1 MHNAGELTVVGS
13 DMTPEQHARIN
24 IDSLLEQAGWA
35 VQDVGSVNLYAGA
48 GVAVREFSLKPGHG
62 AADYLLYVNRKAVG
76 VVEAKPEGYA
86 LTGVEVQS
94 EKYSAGLPDNL
105 PGYLRP
111 LPFLYESTGAETQFT
126 NGLDPDPRSR
136 LVFSF
141 HTPETLAEWID
152 PQSDPKYASGVE
164 TLAVAES
171 QETYVALANLRQ
183 RLKAMPPLN
192 ASGLWTVQ
200 ERAIRNMEESLAAG
214 RQRALVQMATGSG
227 KTFMACNQVY
237 RLIKHGGAR
246 RVLFLVDRS
255 NLGRQTLREFQG
267 FTTPDEGRK
276 FTDLYNVQLL
286 QSSHI
291 DSVSKVCISTIQ
303 RVYSILKGEDL
314 APEMEEL
321 SGFDIAA
328 TRQSPVPVEYNRDVP
343 IETFD
348 VIITDECHRSIYN
361 LWRQVLEYFDGFLIG
376 LTATPSKQTF
386 GFFRQNL
393 VMEYNHEQAVA
404 DGVNVDFDTYR
415 IRTEITEQGST
426 VDAGYYVDRRDR
438 LTRKVRWERLEED
451 LTYAPNQL
459 DRDVVA
465 EDQIRT
471 VIQTFRDRL
480 FTEIFPNRR
489 DVPKTIIFAKDD
501 AHADDIVRIVRGE
514 FDKGNDFCQKITY
527 KTTGAKPEDLLTAFR
542 NSYNPRIVVTV
553 DMIATGTDIKPVEVV
568 FFMRNVRSRS
578 FFEQMK
584 GRGVRTIS
592 ATDFNAVTP
601 DARNKDRFVIVDAVG
616 VTETE
621 LSDSY
626 TLERNPTVPF
636 DKLLDRVSMGD
647 RDPDVLSSLGSRLA
661 RLDRHLTPKDR
672 ETIETASHGTPLQ
685 SLISGL
691 VNAADPDAALD
702 VARQVTGQD
711 DPPET
716 AVTEARQRLL
726 EDAARPFAENPDL
739 RQRLVDIHRSY
750 EQTIDTV
757 SADSLIE
764 AGFSDDHANTIV
776 QSFRQFIEENRDE
789 ITALQVL
796 YQRPYRQRLSYADIK
811 ALADALVSPPRSWT
825 TERLWEAYRQLDR
838 SKVRGSGQRALADI
852 VSVVR
857 YAMGGADELAPFA
870 DGVHERFSGWM
881 AMQETAGRAF
891 TEEQVRWLE
900 AVRDHIAGSV
910 SIEMGDFLRAPFN
923 QRGGLG
929 RAFHLFGEDLPNLL
943 EELNV
948 ELVA

>member
-1 MHNAGELTVVGS
+1 MESVHLKN
-13 DMTPEQHARIN
+13 MTPEEQARVN
-24 IDSLLEQAGWA
+24 IDNLLEQAGWV
-35 VQDVGSVNLYAGA
+35 VQDAAAVNLYASS
-48 GVAVREFSLKPGHG
+48 GVAVREFPLKSGHG
-62 AADYLLYVNRKAVG
+62 TADYLLYVNQKAAG
-76 VVEAKPEGYA
+76 VVEAKPEGST

-94 EKYSAGLPDNL
+94 EKYSTGLPDNL
-105 PGYLRP
+105 PAHQRP

-126 NGLDPDPRSR
+126 NRLDPEPRSR

-141 HTPETLAEWID
+141 HTPGTLAKWV
-152 PQSDPKYASGVE
+152 GVSE
-164 TLAVAES
+164 TPDAGAQRIAES
-171 QETYVALANLRQ
+171 GRDYLTLHNLRQ
-183 RLKAMPPLN
+183 SLKGMPPLN
-192 ASGLWTVQ
+192 ASGLWLVQ
-200 ERAIRNMEESLAAG
+200 ERAIRNLEESLVAW
-214 RQRALVQMATGSG
+214 RPRALVQMATGSG

-237 RLIKHGGAR
+237 RLIKHAGAR

-276 FTDLYNVQLL
+276 FTELYNVQLL
-286 QSSHI
+286 QSGRI
-291 DSVSKVCISTIQ
+291 DPVSRVCISTIQ
-303 RVYSILKGEDL
+303 RVYSILKGEEL
-314 APEMEEL
+314 APELEEL
-321 SGFDIAA
+321 SGFDTAA
-328 TRQSPVPVEYNRDVP
+328 LQREPAPVEYNSDVP

-386 GFFRQNL
+386 GFFQQNL

-415 IRTEITEQGST
+415 IRTQITEQGST
-426 VDAGYYVDRRDR
+426 VDAGYYIDRRDR
-438 LTRKVRWERLEED
+438 LTRKVRWEQLEDD
-451 LTYAPNQL
+451 LNYAPNQL

-471 VIQTFRDRL
+471 VVQTFRDRL
-480 FTEIFPNRR
+480 FTEIFPTRQ

-501 AHADDIVRIVRGE
+501 SHADDIVRIVRQE

-527 KTTGAKPEDLLTAFR
+527 KTSGVKPEDLLTSFR

-568 FFMRNVRSRS
+568 FFMRNVRSRN

-592 ATDFNAVTP
+592 TTDFNAVTP
-601 DARNKDRFVIVDAVG
+601 DAHNKDRFVIVDAVG

-626 TLERNPTVPF
+626 SLDRKPTVPF
-636 DKLLDRVSMGD
+636 DKLLDVVGMGD
-647 RDPDVLSSLGSRLA
+647 RDPEVLSSLASRLA
-661 RLDRHLTPKDR
+661 RLDRHLSPSDR
-672 ETIETASHGTPLQ
+672 EAIEVVSRGIPLQ
-685 SLISGL
+685 ALISGL
-691 VNAADPDAALD
+691 AKAADPDAALD
-702 VARQVTGQD
+702 AAQQSTGQD
-711 DPPET
+711 DPPDS
-716 AVTEARQRLL
+716 AVAEARRQLL
-726 EDAARPFAENPDL
+726 EDAAKPFAENPDL

-757 SADSLIE
+757 SPDSLIE
-764 AGFSDDHANTIV
+764 AGFSDDQAKAIV
-776 QSFRQFIEENRDE
+776 RSFREYIEENRDE
-789 ITALQVL
+789 ITALQAL
-796 YQRPYRQRLSYADIK
+796 YERPYRQRLSYADIK
-811 ALADALVSPPRSWT
+811 ALADALVLPPRSWT
-825 TERLWEAYRQLDR
+825 TERLWEAYRQLDNSR
-838 SKVRGSGQRALADI
+838 VHGSGQRTLADI

-857 YAMGGADELAPFA
+857 YAIGGADELAPFA
-870 DGVHERFSGWM
+870 AGVRERFRGWL

-900 AVRDHIAGSV
+900 AICGHIAGSA
-910 SIEMGDFLRAPFN
+910 SMTPSDFQYAPFN
-923 QRGGLG
+923 QQGGLG
-929 RAFHLFGEDLPNLL
+929 KAYELFGDELGGLL
-943 EELNV
+943 EELNGA
-948 ELVA
+948 LVG

>member
-1 MHNAGELTVVGS
+1 MVGAERRLHQ
-13 DMTPEQHARIN
+13 PVRQQRCGCAR
-24 IDSLLEQAGWA
+24 
-35 VQDVGSVNLYAGA
+35 VP
-48 GVAVREFSLKPGHG
+48 LKPGHG
-62 AADYLLYVNRKAVG
+62 TADYLLYVDQKAVG
-76 VVEAKPEGYA
+76 VVEAKPEGST

-94 EKYSAGLPDNL
+94 EKYSTGLPDSL
-105 PGYLRP
+105 PAHHNP
-111 LPFLYESTGAETQFT
+111 LPFLYESTGTETQFT
-126 NGLDPDPRSR
+126 NRLDPEPRSR

-141 HTPETLAEWID
+141 HSPETLAEWIGASETPVTD
-152 PQSDPKYASGVE
+152 PWRIAGERREY
-164 TLAVAES
+164 LAAH
-171 QETYVALANLRQ
+171 NLRQ
-183 RLKAMPPLN
+183 RLRAMPPLN
-192 ASGLWTVQ
+192 ASGLWPVQ
-200 ERAIRNMEESLAAG
+200 ERAIRNLEESLAAG
-214 RQRALVQMATGSG
+214 RPRALVQMATGSG

-237 RLIKHGGAR
+237 RLIKHAGAR

-276 FTDLYNVQLL
+276 FTELYNVQLL

-291 DSVSKVCISTIQ
+291 DLTSKVCIATIQ
-303 RVYSILKGEDL
+303 RVYSILKGEELDL
-314 APEMEEL
+314 EREEL
-321 SGFDIAA
+321 SGFDVASL
-328 TRQSPVPVEYNRDVP
+328 QSEPAPVEYNPEVP

-361 LWRQVLEYFDGFLIG
+361 LWRQVLEYFDGFIIG

-386 GFFRQNL
+386 GFFQQNL

-415 IRTEITEQGST
+415 IRTQITDQGST
-426 VDAGYYVDRRDR
+426 VDAGYFVDRRDR
-438 LTRKVRWERLEED
+438 LTRKVRWEQLDED

-459 DRDVVA
+459 DRDVIA
-465 EDQIRT
+465 ENQIRT
-471 VIQTFRDRL
+471 VIQTFRDKL
-480 FTEIFPNRR
+480 FREIFPTRR

-501 AHADDIVRIVRGE
+501 SHADDIVRIVRQV

-616 VTETE
+616 VTETQ

-626 TLERNPTVPF
+626 SIDRQPTVPF

-647 RDPDVLSSLGSRLA
+647 RDPDVLYSLASRLA
-661 RLDRHLTPKDR
+661 RLDRHLTTRDR
-672 ETIETASHGTPLQ
+672 EAIEEASQGVPLQ
-685 SLISGL
+685 ALVSGL
-691 VNAADPDAALD
+691 VSAADPDAALD
-702 VARQVTGQD
+702 AARQTTGRD
-711 DPPET
+711 DPPES
-716 AVTEARQRLL
+716 AVAEARKQLL
-726 EDAARPFAENPDL
+726 EDAARPFASNPDL
-739 RQRLVDIHRSY
+739 RQRLTDIHRSY

-757 SADSLIE
+757 SADSLIG
-764 AGFSDDHANTIV
+764 AGFSDERAKAMV
-776 QSFRQFIEENRDE
+776 QSFREYIEENRDE

-796 YQRPYRQRLSYADIK
+796 YERPYRQRLSYADIK

-825 TERLWEAYRQLDR
+825 TERLWEAYRQLDK
-838 SKVRGSGQRALADI
+838 SKVRGSSQRTLADI

-857 YAMGGADELAPFA
+857 FAIGGADELAPFA
-870 DGVHERFSGWM
+870 DGVRERFQGWL

-891 TEEQVRWLE
+891 TQEQVRWLE
-900 AVRDHIAGSV
+900 TIQDHIAGSV
-910 SIEMGDFLRAPFN
+910 SMEMSDFQYAPFS
-923 QRGGLG
+923 QQGGLNK
-929 RAFHLFGEDLPNLL
+929 AYELFGDELGTLL
-943 EELNV
+943 EELNGALV
-948 ELVA
+948 E

>member
-1 MHNAGELTVVGS
+1 
-13 DMTPEQHARIN
+13 MTPEEQARAN
-24 IDSLLEQAGWA
+24 IDSLLEQAGWS
-35 VQDVGSVNLYAGA
+35 VQNADSINLYAGS
-48 GVAVREFSLKPGHG
+48 GVAVREFPLKSGHG
-62 AADYLLYVNRKAVG
+62 TADYLLYVNQRAAG
-76 VVEAKPEGYA
+76 VVEAKPEGST

-105 PGYLRP
+105 PAHHNP

-126 NGLDPDPRSR
+126 NRLDPEPRSR

-141 HTPETLAEWID
+141 HSPQTLAAWLGTLEG
-152 PQSDPKYASGVE
+152 SDTNGHRIAEEQGGY
-164 TLAVAES
+164 LVAH
-171 QETYVALANLRQ
+171 NLRQ

-192 ASGLWTVQ
+192 ASDLWPVQ
-200 ERAIRNMEESLAAG
+200 ERAIRNLEESLAAG
-214 RQRALVQMATGSG
+214 RPRALVQMATGSG

-237 RLIKHGGAR
+237 RLIKHAGAR

-276 FTDLYNVQLL
+276 FTELYNVQLL
-286 QSSHI
+286 QSPHI
-291 DSVSKVCISTIQ
+291 DEVSKVCIATIQ
-303 RVYSILKGEDL
+303 RVYSILKGEELD
-314 APEMEEL
+314 PELEEL
-321 SGFDIAA
+321 SGFDTAA
-328 TRQSPVPVEYNRDVP
+328 LRSEPAPIEYNPDVP

-361 LWRQVLEYFDGFLIG
+361 LWRQVLDYFDAFIIG

-386 GFFRQNL
+386 GFFHQNL
-393 VMEYNHEQAVA
+393 VMEYTHEQAVA
-404 DGVNVDFDTYR
+404 DNVNVDFDTYR
-415 IRTEITEQGST
+415 IRTQITDQGST

-438 LTRKVRWERLEED
+438 LTRKVRWEQLEDD
-451 LTYAPNQL
+451 LTYAANQL

-471 VIQTFRDRL
+471 VVQTFRDKL
-480 FTEIFPNRR
+480 FTEIFPTRQ

-501 AHADDIVRIVRGE
+501 SHADDIVRIVRE
-514 FDKGNDFCQKITY
+514 VFDKGNDFCQKITY

-601 DARNKDRFVIVDAVG
+601 DARNKDRFVIIDAVG

-626 TLERNPTVPF
+626 TLDRKPTVPF
-636 DKLLDRVSMGD
+636 DKLLDLVSMGD
-647 RDPDVLSSLGSRLA
+647 RDPEVLSSLAGRLA
-661 RLDRHLTPKDR
+661 RLDHHLTPKDR
-672 ETIETASHGTPLQ
+672 EAIEDASQGVPLQ
-685 SLISGL
+685 TLVSGL
-691 VNAADPDAALD
+691 VDATDPDAALD
-702 VARQVTGQD
+702 AAQHATGQD
-711 DPPET
+711 DPPES
-716 AVTEARQRLL
+716 AIAEARKQLL
-726 EDAARPFAENPDL
+726 EDAARPFAANPDL
-739 RQRLVDIHRSY
+739 RQRLVDIHRSH
-750 EQTIDTV
+750 EQTIDNV

-764 AGFSDDHANTIV
+764 AGFSDDQAITIV
-776 QSFRQFIEENRDE
+776 QSFQEYIEENRDE

-796 YQRPYRQRLSYADIK
+796 YERPYRQRLSYADIK
-811 ALADALVSPPRSWT
+811 SLAEALVSPPRSWT
-825 TERLWEAYRQLDR
+825 TERLWEAYRQLDK
-838 SKVRGSGQRALADI
+838 SKVRGSGQRTFADI

-857 YAMGGADELAPFA
+857 YAIGGADELAPFA
-870 DGVHERFSGWM
+870 DGVRERFRGWL
-881 AMQETAGRAF
+881 AMHETAGRAF
-891 TEEQVRWLE
+891 TDEQVRWLE
-900 AVRDHIAGSV
+900 DIRDHIAGSV
-910 SIEMGDFLRAPFN
+910 SMEMGDFQYAPFS
-923 QRGGLG
+923 QQGGLSK
-929 RAFHLFGEDLPNLL
+929 AYELFGEELQEIV

-948 ELVA
+948 ELVG

>member
-1 MHNAGELTVVGS
+1 MI
-13 DMTPEQHARIN
+13 PEQEARVN
-24 IDSLLEQAGWA
+24 IDRLLEQAGWS
-35 VQDVGSVNLYAGA
+35 VQNADSINLYASS
-48 GVAVREFSLKPGHG
+48 GVAVREFPLKSGHG
-62 AADYLLYVNRKAVG
+62 TADYLLYVNQKAAG
-76 VVEAKPEGYA
+76 VVEAKPEGST

-94 EKYSAGLPDNL
+94 EKYSTGLPDNL
-105 PGYLRP
+105 PAHLRP

-126 NGLDPDPRSR
+126 NRLDPEPRSR
-136 LVFSF
+136 RVFSF
-141 HTPETLAEWID
+141 HSPQTIAKWIGVSETPDADTRRIAEDGRDYLA
-152 PQSDPKYASGVE
+152 GH
-164 TLAVAES
+164 
-171 QETYVALANLRQ
+171 NLRQ

-192 ASGLWTVQ
+192 ASGLWPVQ
-200 ERAIRNMEESLAAG
+200 EQAIRNLEESFAAG
-214 RQRALVQMATGSG
+214 RPRALVQMATGSG

-237 RLIKHGGAR
+237 RLIKHAGAR

-276 FTDLYNVQLL
+276 FTELYNVQLL
-286 QSSHI
+286 QSGRI
-291 DSVSKVCISTIQ
+291 DPVSRVCISTIQ
-303 RVYSILKGEDL
+303 RVYSILKGEEL
-314 APEMEEL
+314 APELEEL
-321 SGFDIAA
+321 SGFDTAA
-328 TRQSPVPVEYNRDVP
+328 LQREPAPIEYNPDVP

-386 GFFRQNL
+386 GFFQQNL
-393 VMEYNHEQAVA
+393 VMEYNHQQAVA

-415 IRTEITEQGST
+415 IRTDITEQGSK
-426 VDAGYYVDRRDR
+426 VEAGFHVDRRDR
-438 LTRKVRWERLEED
+438 LTRKVRWEQLEDD
-451 LTYAPNQL
+451 LAYAPNQL

-480 FTEIFPNRR
+480 FTEIFPTRR

-501 AHADDIVRIVRGE
+501 SHADDIVRIVRQV

-527 KTTGAKPEDLLTAFR
+527 KTTGVKPEDLLAAFR

-568 FFMRNVRSRS
+568 FFMRNVRSRN

-626 TLERNPTVPF
+626 SLDRKPTVPF
-636 DKLLDRVSMGD
+636 DKLLDLVSMGD
-647 RDPDVLSSLGSRLA
+647 RDPEALSSLASRLA
-661 RLDRHLTPKDR
+661 RLDRHLAPKDR
-672 ETIETASHGTPLQ
+672 DSIEAASQGVPLQ
-685 SLISGL
+685 TLVSGL
-691 VNAADPDAALD
+691 VNAADPDAALAA
-702 VARQVTGQD
+702 ARQTTGQD
-711 DPPET
+711 DPPES
-716 AVTEARQRLL
+716 AVAEARRQLL
-726 EDAARPFAENPDL
+726 EDAARPFAANPDL

-764 AGFSDDHANTIV
+764 AGFSDDQAKAIV
-776 QSFRQFIEENRDE
+776 RSFQEYIEEHRDE
-789 ITALQVL
+789 ITALQAL
-796 YQRPYRQRLSYADIK
+796 YGSPYRQRLTYADIK

-825 TERLWEAYRQLDR
+825 TERLWEAHRQLDK
-838 SKVRGSGQRALADI
+838 SKVRGSGQRTLADI

-857 YAMGGADELAPFA
+857 YAIGGADELAPFA
-870 DGVHERFSGWM
+870 EGVRERFRGWL

-900 AVRDHIAGSV
+900 AIRDHIAGSV
-910 SIEMGDFLRAPFN
+910 SMAMGDFQYAPFN
-923 QRGGLG
+923 QQGGLG
-929 RAFHLFGEDLPNLL
+929 KVYELFGEELEGLL
-943 EELNV
+943 GELN
-948 ELVA
+948 EALVG

>member
-1 MHNAGELTVVGS
+1 
-13 DMTPEQHARIN
+13 MTPEEQARVI
-24 IDSLLEQAGWA
+24 IDRSLEQSGWS
-35 VQDVGSVNLYAGA
+35 VQDADSVNLYAA
-48 GVAVREFSLKPGHG
+48 SGVAVREFSLKPGHG
-62 AADYLLYVNRKAVG
+62 RADYLLYVNKKAAG
-76 VVEAKPEGYA
+76 VVEAKPEGST

-94 EKYSAGLPDNL
+94 GKYGTGLPDNL
-105 PGYLRP
+105 PAHMRP

-136 LVFSF
+136 QVFSF
-141 HTPETLAEWID
+141 HTPETLADWIGD
-152 PQSDPKYASGVE
+152 AGDRSKTSVTGL
-164 TLAVAES
+164 TLVGEQRAKLLIAN
-171 QETYVALANLRQ
+171 NLRQ
-183 RLKAMPPLN
+183 RLKDMPPLN
-192 ASGLWTVQ
+192 PSGLWPVQ
-200 ERAIRNMEESLAAG
+200 ERAIRNLEESLAAG
-214 RQRALVQMATGSG
+214 RPRSLVQMATGSG

-237 RLIKHGGAR
+237 RLIKHAGAQ

-276 FTDLYNVQLL
+276 FTELYNVQLMK
-286 QSSHI
+286 SGHV
-291 DSVSKVCISTIQ
+291 DPVSKVCIATIQ
-303 RVYSILKGEDL
+303 RVYSVLKGEELD
-314 APEMEEL
+314 PEMEEL
-321 SGFDIAA
+321 SGFDAA
-328 TRQSPVPVEYNRDVP
+328 AFQREPVPVEYNPHVP

-376 LTATPSKQTF
+376 LTATPSKQTI

-426 VDAGYYVDRRDR
+426 VEADFYVGRRDR
-438 LTRKVRWERLEED
+438 QTRKKRWEQLDED

-471 VIQTFRDRL
+471 VIQTFRDKL
-480 FTEIFPNRR
+480 FTEIFPGRK

-501 AHADDIVRIVRGE
+501 SHAEDIVRTVREE
-514 FDKGNDFCQKITY
+514 FYKGNDFCQKITY
-527 KTTGAKPEDLLTAFR
+527 KTTGVAPEDLLVSFR
-542 NSYNPRIVVTV
+542 NSYNPRIAVTV

-584 GRGVRTIS
+584 GRGVRVIS
-592 ATDFNAVTP
+592 PTDFNAVTP

-616 VTETE
+616 VTESD

-626 TLERNPTVPF
+626 SLDRKRTFSFE
-636 DKLLDRVSMGD
+636 KLLDMVGQGNLE
-647 RDPDVLSSLGSRLA
+647 PEALSSLASRLT
-661 RLDRHLTPKDR
+661 RLDRKLTSKDR
-672 ETIETASHGTPLQ
+672 QAIETAAGGTSLQ
-685 SLISGL
+685 EMVSGL
-691 VNAADPDAALD
+691 VNATGPDAALKRAKQITEPD
-702 VARQVTGQD
+702 E
-711 DPPET
+711 PPES
-716 AVTEARQRLL
+716 VVEQVKKQLL
-726 EDAARPFAENPDL
+726 EDAAKPLAANPQL
-739 RQRLVDIHRSY
+739 RKLLVDTRRRY

-757 SADSLIE
+757 SVDTVLE
-764 AGFSDDHANTIV
+764 AGFSDDQANNIV

-796 YQRPYRQRLSYADIK
+796 YERPYRQRLRYADIK
-811 ALADALVSPPRSWT
+811 ALADAMQLPPRSWT
-825 TERLWEAYRQLDR
+825 PDRLWRAYQQLDQ
-838 SKVRGSGQRALADI
+838 SKVRGSGQRTLADI

-857 YAMGGADELAPFA
+857 YAIGGADELAPSA
-870 DGVHERFSGWM
+870 DGVHERFRGWL

-891 TEEQVRWLE
+891 NPEQRRWLE
-900 AVRDHIAGSV
+900 AIRDHIAGSV
-910 SIEMGDFLRAPFN
+910 SMEMGDFQYAPFN
-923 QRGGLG
+923 QQGGLG
-929 RAFHLFGEDLPNLL
+929 KAYELLGDDLTGLI

-948 ELVA
+948 ELLA